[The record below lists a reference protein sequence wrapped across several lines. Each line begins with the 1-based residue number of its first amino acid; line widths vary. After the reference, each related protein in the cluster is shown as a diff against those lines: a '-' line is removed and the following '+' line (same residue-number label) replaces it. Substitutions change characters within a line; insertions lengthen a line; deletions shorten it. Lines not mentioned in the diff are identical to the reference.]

1 MSTTFGIF
9 KKEHLLEDCGINP
22 TKCFL
27 DDDFIEVAF
36 RSSHGIR
43 WKNELAPYLSND
55 IKVYPL
61 NNTAQGIYTIG
72 DIKKEINQNNMNDL
86 YLMWEDYCLINDVP
100 K

>member
-9 KKEHLLEDCGINP
+9 KKEHLLKDESIDP
-22 TKCFL
+22 TEFFL

-43 WKNELAPYLSND
+43 WKNELAPYLSDD

-61 NNTAQGIYTIG
+61 DNTAQGIFTIG
-72 DIKKEINQNNMNDL
+72 DIKKEIN
-86 YLMWEDYCLINDVP
+86 
-100 K
+100 